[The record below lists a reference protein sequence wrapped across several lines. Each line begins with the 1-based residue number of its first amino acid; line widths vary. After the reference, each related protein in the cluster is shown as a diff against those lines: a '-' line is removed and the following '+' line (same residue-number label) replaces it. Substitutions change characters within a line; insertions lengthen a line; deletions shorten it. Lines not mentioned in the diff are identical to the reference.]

1 MARFLPK
8 TYPAHLVKR
17 IILWGLLIFY
27 SIIIVFYYG
36 LNIMR
41 SYEGFDVSNITSGNI
56 ISLKSDYASTSP
68 SVKMNDIYSYT
79 SEPIAMTSGLQGNSN
94 SYGGTP
100 GFIGGSSTLASSSI
114 Q

>member
-8 TYPAHLVKR
+8 SYPAHLVKR

-36 LNIMR
+36 LNIVR
-41 SYEGFDVSNITSGNI
+41 SYEGFNVSDITSGNV

-68 SVKMNDIYSYT
+68 SLKMNDIYSYT
-79 SEPIAMTSGLQGNSN
+79 AEPKAMTSGLQGNSN
-94 SYGGTP
+94 SYSGAP
-100 GFIGGSSTLASSSI
+100 GFIGGSNLASSPI